1 MPRSDQPSRLK
12 GSADHSAVGAR
23 ARRRAPRW
31 LRVRPGPQPEGQDS
45 GRGACPTHTQS
56 SRRVGATTSS
66 IASPVTNPS
75 TASEIPP
82 HQIPALVAE
91 LASEQATLSA
101 LQGVLTARLLA
112 SQDNATSVQS
122 ADHLLTAEQVAT
134 ILGVTK
140 RWVERRARRFPV
152 HPAPLGTCRAVF
164 GIGSEAVD
172 GEPADANRVRFLRR
186 RLLSDPQPGRLS
198 KRAPFD

>member
-1 MPRSDQPSRLK
+1 MPRSDQPPRLK
-12 GSADHSAVGAR
+12 GSADHSVVGTC

-31 LRVRPGPQPEGQDS
+31 LKVGPRPQPEDQDGGS
-45 GRGACPTHTQS
+45 GLGARPTDNQS
-56 SRRVGATTSS
+56 SRRAGATTSS
-66 IASPVTNPS
+66 IASLVTNPS
-75 TASEIPP
+75 TASEIPT

-112 SQDNATSVQS
+112 SQDNATSVES

-140 RWVERRARRFPV
+140 RWVERRARRLPFARRLSA
-152 HPAPLGTCRAVF
+152 HAVRY
-164 GIGSEAVD
+164 SES
-172 GEPADANRVRFLRR
+172 GLKRWMANRQMRI
-186 RLLSDPQPGRLS
+186 
-198 KRAPFD
+198 A